1 MSGGETRFEVPRY
14 ALEELRAEPQR
25 LMHYLHAPNT
35 QDTERN
41 AYTSADLRLLP
52 LFDERAEHPDRKA
65 AVEHANHANHE
76 ALQALQ
82 NVETNLRTILSSV
95 LREDYNDDDLAEPL
109 QHLAEQLQVPTSS
122 AAAQQRKGADD
133 VDNEAL
139 EQLYIARNCTQ
150 LLAEADEV
158 EAQAMARTDDVQT
171 QMNALQRLTTLVDGV
186 SLSYHK
192 DGLQF
197 PKRAREELVRRRDA
211 LYGQLEQRYHTALRE
226 ALQAMQWP
234 PPELENP
241 DATKKRDTK
250 PVRILGNAQLEG
262 AWSDVCELQL
272 TGAELGLCGVPSCVK
287 SLPLVS
293 TSEIPR
299 SAPVQPGSDAYV
311 PLIAATILFQ
321 PILLRLR
328 YHFDSDRSTNRLD
341 KPEWFLRHM
350 LALVQM
356 NSELFAPA
364 PDAWHPGGQIAELSR
379 LRRPASPNLPF
390 RKRHILA
397 DTAAELLH
405 NALYPLRKKIH
416 ASMPLL
422 VSEPALLAH
431 SIFQYL
437 TFDADLR
444 EVYRPALLAADGQ
457 GAVRLADDVLG
468 NDTWFKQ
475 WLDGERVFAQRRFD
489 AVLESPTAWT
499 LVQADTLTNEN
510 DPSLDAVAGPT
521 RDSDAAADAL
531 TTTLSACTLTN
542 ILAGVTE
549 RYQPLHSLAQQCAFV
564 IHVQRPLLSQ
574 FEVRLSRH
582 MDAMEAMSSIFS
594 RAIPGEIG
602 SLDASSNNEEVRGTK
617 GITRAMKALLSAEFV
632 RQQLE
637 EWSETSFFLDMNENI
652 ASLDK
657 SSTLYRLMLPSQ
669 SQHELDSASLILAMK
684 RGLQR
689 GAHVAANLRPLA
701 SSGSEEN
708 ESGMTA
714 PPDKQAWGVWDKS
727 QVQFQDI
734 VDRSKRALER
744 LVVTE
749 VLESLRP
756 YIQRRW
762 DREQTPE
769 VNTTEE
775 EKQDED
781 VSQGLNVPSKELLPA
796 LAKLSMLL
804 SHLVKLCPPRLLL
817 PLYRKIAGSLSKAV
831 IEKVLMPNVRLSQ
844 QFAPGQ
850 AKRFQLDVQQGWL
863 HVVKELSELPQVTS
877 RRARHEPT
885 GLGNNPESAWR
896 LLTDA
901 SQQVS

>member
-1 MSGGETRFEVPRY
+1 MSGGEARFEVPRY

-25 LMHYLHAPNT
+25 LMHYLQAPST

-41 AYTSADLRLLP
+41 AYTAADLRLLP
-52 LFDERAEHPDRKA
+52 LLNTHAEHPDRKA

-76 ALQALQ
+76 ALQTLQ

-95 LREDYNDDDLAEPL
+95 LHEDYNDEDLAEPL
-109 QHLAEQLQVPTSS
+109 QHLAEQLQAPASS
-122 AAAQQRKGADD
+122 AAAQQREEANGLH
-133 VDNEAL
+133 NETL

-158 EAQAMARTDDVQT
+158 EAHASAHADDVQA
-171 QMNALQRLTTLVDGV
+171 QMNALQRLAALVDGI
-186 SLSYHK
+186 SLSSQN
-192 DGLQF
+192 DGLHL
-197 PKRAREELVRRRDA
+197 PKRAREELVRRRDT

-226 ALQAMQWP
+226 ALHAIHWP

-241 DATKKRDTK
+241 ESTKNRDAK
-250 PVRILGNAQLEG
+250 PVHLLGNARLEG

-272 TGAELGLCGVPSCVK
+272 TGAELGLCGAPSCIK
-287 SLPLVS
+287 PLPLVS
-293 TSEIPR
+293 TSEVPR
-299 SAPVQPGSDAYV
+299 STSEQPGSDAYV
-311 PLIAATILFQ
+311 PLTAATILFQ
-321 PILLRLR
+321 PILLRFR

-364 PDAWHPGGQIAELSR
+364 PDAWYSGGQVAELTR
-379 LRRPASPNLPF
+379 LRRPTSPDQPF
-390 RKRHILA
+390 RKRHIFA
-397 DTAAELLH
+397 DTSAELLH

-422 VSEPALLAH
+422 APEPALLAH

-444 EVYRPALLAADGQ
+444 EMYCPALLVADGR

-510 DPSLDAVAGPT
+510 DPSLDAVSDSA
-521 RDSDAAADAL
+521 RDADAAADAL

-542 ILAGVTE
+542 ILAGITE
-549 RYQPLHSLAQQCAFV
+549 RYQPLHSLSQQCAFV

-582 MDAMEAMSSIFS
+582 MDAVETMSSVFS

-602 SLDASSNNEEVRGTK
+602 SLAASSNNDEVRGTK
-617 GITRAMKALLSAEFV
+617 GITRVAKALLSAEFV
-632 RQQLE
+632 CHQLE

-657 SSTLYRLMLPSQ
+657 SSTLYRLMMPSQ
-669 SQHELDSASLILAMK
+669 SQDELDSASLILAMK
-684 RGLQR
+684 RGFQR

-701 SSGSEEN
+701 SSNSEEP
-708 ESGMTA
+708 ETGTA
-714 PPDKQAWGVWDKS
+714 TTPDKQASGVWDKS
-727 QVQFQDI
+727 RSQFQDI
-734 VDRSKRALER
+734 SDRSKRALEC
-744 LVVTE
+744 LVVSE

-769 VNTTEE
+769 VSTAEE

-781 VSQGLNVPSKELLPA
+781 VPQNLEIPSKELLPA

-817 PLYRKIAGSLSKAV
+817 PLYRQIAGSLSKAV
-831 IEKVLMPNVRLSQ
+831 IERVLMPNVRISH

-850 AKRFQLDVQQGWL
+850 ARRFQLDVQQGWL
-863 HVVKELSELPQVTS
+863 HVVKELSELPQVTT

-896 LLTDA
+896 LLIDA
-901 SQQVS
+901 SQQMS

>member
-1 MSGGETRFEVPRY
+1 MSGGVARFEVPRY
-14 ALEELRAEPQR
+14 TLEELRAEPQR
-25 LMHYLHAPNT
+25 LMHYLQAPDT
-35 QDTERN
+35 QCTEPN
-41 AYTSADLRLLP
+41 AYTSADLSLLP
-52 LFDERAEHPDRKA
+52 LLDERAEHPDPKEA
-65 AVEHANHANHE
+65 AEHANHANQN
-76 ALQALQ
+76 ALHVLQ
-82 NVETNLRTILSSV
+82 NVETNLRAILSSA
-95 LREDYNDDDLAEPL
+95 LGEDYNDDDLVETL
-109 QHLAEQLQVPTSS
+109 QRLTEQLQVSTSKS
-122 AAAQQRKGADD
+122 TTQQHEEADD
-133 VDNEAL
+133 APSETL

-158 EAQAMARTDDVQT
+158 EAQAMARTDDVHA
-171 QMNALQRLTTLVDGV
+171 QMNALQRLTILVDGV
-186 SLSYHK
+186 SLSQQK

-211 LYGQLEQRYHTALRE
+211 LYGQLERRYHTALRE
-226 ALQAMQWP
+226 ALQAMHWP

-241 DATKKRDTK
+241 DATKKREVK
-250 PVRILGNAQLEG
+250 PVHILGNSQLEG

-272 TGAELGLCGVPSCVK
+272 TGAELGLCGAPSCIK
-287 SLPLVS
+287 PLPLVS
-293 TSEIPR
+293 TSEIPG
-299 SAPVQPGSDAYV
+299 STPAQPGSDAYV
-311 PLIAATILFQ
+311 PLTAASILFQ
-321 PILLRLR
+321 PILLRFR
-328 YHFDSDRSTNRLD
+328 FHFDSDRSTNRLD

-364 PDAWHPGGQIAELSR
+364 PDAWHPGGQIAELTR
-379 LRRPASPNLPF
+379 LRRPTSPDQPF

-444 EVYRPALLAADGQ
+444 EAYHPALMASDGR

-521 RDSDAAADAL
+521 RDADAAVDAL

-617 GITRAMKALLSAEFV
+617 GITRIMKALLSAEFV

-657 SSTLYRLMLPSQ
+657 S
-669 SQHELDSASLILAMK
+669 
-684 RGLQR
+684 
-689 GAHVAANLRPLA
+689 
-701 SSGSEEN
+701 
-708 ESGMTA
+708 
-714 PPDKQAWGVWDKS
+714 
-727 QVQFQDI
+727 
-734 VDRSKRALER
+734 
-744 LVVTE
+744 
-749 VLESLRP
+749 
-756 YIQRRW
+756 
-762 DREQTPE
+762 
-769 VNTTEE
+769 
-775 EKQDED
+775 
-781 VSQGLNVPSKELLPA
+781 
-796 LAKLSMLL
+796 
-804 SHLVKLCPPRLLL
+804 
-817 PLYRKIAGSLSKAV
+817 
-831 IEKVLMPNVRLSQ
+831 
-844 QFAPGQ
+844 
-850 AKRFQLDVQQGWL
+850 
-863 HVVKELSELPQVTS
+863 
-877 RRARHEPT
+877 
-885 GLGNNPESAWR
+885 
-896 LLTDA
+896 
-901 SQQVS
+901 